1 MKIGVLCLQGAFI
14 EHIRVLRQ
22 LGVECCEIRQHKD
35 FTEDLSG
42 LILPG
47 GESTVIGKLLTELNL
62 LKPIQSAIEKG
73 LPVFG
78 TCAGLILLSKEI
90 SGDNT
95 TYLNSMDTIV
105 KRNGYGRQ
113 LGSFMKF
120 ADFKGIG
127 QIPMVFIRAPYII
140 SCKDTIDILAEIDG
154 KIVAAR
160 QDNMLV
166 TAFHPELTD
175 DMKIHK
181 YFLNMISESNYI

>member
-14 EHIRVLRQ
+14 EHIKVLHQ
-22 LGVECCEIRQHKD
+22 LGVECCEIRQSKD
-35 FTEDLSG
+35 FTNDLSG

-73 LPVFG
+73 VPVFG

-90 SGDNT
+90 SDDNT
-95 TYLNSMDTIV
+95 TYINSMDTIV

-113 LGSFMKF
+113 LGSFMTVS
-120 ADFKGIG
+120 DFKGIG
-127 QIPMVFIRAPYII
+127 QIPMVFIRAPYIA
-140 SCKDTIDILAEIDG
+140 SCKDTVDILAEIDG

-175 DMKIHK
+175 DMKVHK

>member
-22 LGVECCEIRQHKD
+22 LGVECCEIRQLKD

-113 LGSFMKF
+113 LGSFMKL

-175 DMKIHK
+175 DMKVHK

>member
-14 EHIRVLRQ
+14 EHIKVLRK
-22 LGVECCEIRQHKD
+22 LGVECCEIRQLKD

-105 KRNGYGRQ
+105 KE
-113 LGSFMKF
+113 
-120 ADFKGIG
+120 
-127 QIPMVFIRAPYII
+127 MV
-140 SCKDTIDILAEIDG
+140 
-154 KIVAAR
+154 
-160 QDNMLV
+160 M
-166 TAFHPELTD
+166 D
-175 DMKIHK
+175 D
-181 YFLNMISESNYI
+181 S

>member
-22 LGVECCEIRQHKD
+22 LGVECCEIRQLKD
-35 FTEDLSG
+35 FTADLSG

-47 GESTVIGKLLTELNL
+47 GESTVIGKLTELNL

-113 LGSFMKF
+113 LGSFMKL

-175 DMKIHK
+175 DMKVHK